1 MTYKGPL
8 PGEKLEV
15 EVIAVSKLGRPD
27 RYLVYV
33 EHPALGKGTFEIK
46 ALEEYDVRG

>member
-1 MTYKGPL
+1 M
-8 PGEKLEV
+8 EV
-15 EVIAVSKLGRPD
+15 VGVAKLGRTD

-46 ALEEYDVRG
+46 ALEGYDVRG